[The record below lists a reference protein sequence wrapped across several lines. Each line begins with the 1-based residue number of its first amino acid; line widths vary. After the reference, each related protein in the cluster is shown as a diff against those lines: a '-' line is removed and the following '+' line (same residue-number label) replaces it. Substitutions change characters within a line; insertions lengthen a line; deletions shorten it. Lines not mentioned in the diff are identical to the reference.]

1 MNADVLPRN
10 RSQGPLFHLLLG
22 GAILGTLDILFA
34 YAFWVS
40 KGVTMGGIFRSIAA
54 GLLGEASRSGGAAT
68 AWLGAGLHYFIATMM
83 VVAYYLVSRKYP
95 ALTRRSV
102 ALGLLYGL
110 VLYAVMNFVVLP
122 LSAAGM
128 AKFDNMAWIV
138 SSIVMHAVF
147 GVICAI
153 FARRALAAS

>member
-22 GAILGTLDILFA
+22 GGILGTLDILFA

-40 KGVTMGGIFRSIAA
+40 KGATVGGIFRSIAA
-54 GLLGEASRSGGAAT
+54 GLLGEASRGGGAAT

-83 VVAYYLVSRKYP
+83 VVAYYLVGRKYP
-95 ALTRRSV
+95 ALLRRPV
-102 ALGLLYGL
+102 ALGLFYGL

-138 SSIVMHAVF
+138 SSIIMHAVF